1 MKIEVD
7 AAKFCYQFVQILR
20 RCLVV
25 NVNLTVRHDAVR
37 LTHSLC
43 KALHTSSCH
52 AHLISSL
59 RKETRHLQSDAGR
72 GSHYYCFLH
81 CLVCLHYIL

>member
-1 MKIEVD
+1 M
-7 AAKFCYQFVQILR
+7 R
-20 RCLVV
+20 RLVI

-59 RKETRHLQSDAGR
+59 RKETRHLQTNAGR